1 MKRGKSISIL
11 NKAKKLYVVI
21 DDKEKVLY
29 MLIRAKDNEI
39 AIKLNVKEVVRLS
52 KCIVSIWIDD
62 FKNTK
67 RIDIEDSRDRIELN
81 HVIYKKRELCKIEL
95 FKYIGHYKMEAEYYY
110 DKVTLD
116 KEGSRELFSVLVDY
130 GSSIA

>member
-1 MKRGKSISIL
+1 MKKGKSISIL

-67 RIDIEDSRDRIELN
+67 RIDIEESKDRIELN

-95 FKYIGHYKMEAEYYY
+95 FKYIGHDKMEAEYYY

-116 KEGSRELFSVLVDY
+116 KQGSRELFNVLVYY